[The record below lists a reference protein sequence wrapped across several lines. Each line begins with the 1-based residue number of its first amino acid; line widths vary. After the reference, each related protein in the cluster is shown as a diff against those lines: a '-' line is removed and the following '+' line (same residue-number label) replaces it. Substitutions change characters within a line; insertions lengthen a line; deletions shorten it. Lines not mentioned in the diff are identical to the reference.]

1 MPLPQEFK
9 EVLFPHDEVRPIQED
24 LIRAINKAI
33 TTQQNLI
40 AHAPTGLGK
49 TAAALSPAIREALK
63 KDLTVFFATSRH
75 TQHKLAMETIDQ
87 IRQKYKLSF
96 TAVDIIG
103 KKWLCLQPNIDKL
116 YPREFAEYCKKMKED
131 ELCDFYNRTREKG
144 EATKAALEVIQ
155 GLKQENKTDTESITE
170 KSTLARLCPYEVA
183 LLVAKE
189 SRVIIGDY
197 NYLFNPHIRENFLN
211 RTGKELNKI
220 IMILDE
226 GHNLPERVKDLASHR
241 ISTNTIKRAVDEI
254 RRYKKED
261 MLEIL
266 EMLEKKLWGLA
277 DGVDEEAYVTKEKL
291 IDEISE
297 MTDYEELISEMT
309 ALADKIREEQKQS
322 SLGTVAAFLEAWTG
336 DDKGFARIMSRAKG
350 MKGEEIISIQYRCLD
365 PSIIT
370 KDVIRSAYSTILMS
384 GTLSP
389 TSMYKEILG
398 FDTAEEA
405 SYKSP
410 FPEDNKLNIII
421 PKTSTKYETRSEE
434 QYMEIAEIIARA
446 TNKIPGNTAVFFP
459 SYDLRDEINKHFSKL
474 TSKPV
479 FIEKQK
485 LTKKEKLDFLE
496 AFKGYKNVGAILM
509 GVIGGNF
516 GEGIDLPGDF
526 LKAVIIVGLPLQRPD
541 LETEALIKYYD
552 EKFKKGW
559 DYGYMFPA
567 FNRALQSAGRC
578 IRSETDKG
586 VIIFLDERYTWK
598 NYSRC
603 FPPSWDIK
611 TTLLYESMIEKFF
624 EENEKKSP

>member
-1 MPLPQEFK
+1 MVLGDEFK
-9 EVLFPHDEVRPIQED
+9 EVLFPHKEVRPIQDE
-24 LIRAINKAI
+24 LIRKINEVI

-49 TAAALSPAIREALK
+49 TAAALGPAIKEALK
-63 KDLTVFFATSRH
+63 KDLTVFFLTSRH
-75 TQHKLAMETIDQ
+75 TQHKLAMDTINKIKQ
-87 IRQKYKLSF
+87 RYKLNF

-103 KKWLCLQPNIDKL
+103 RKWLCLQPNVDKL

-131 ELCDFYNRTREKG
+131 ELCEFYTKTRDKG
-144 EATKAALEVIQ
+144 EASKQALEVIQ
-155 GLKQENKTDTESITE
+155 QLKAENKTDTENIME
-170 KSTLARLCPYEVA
+170 KSTEHKLCPYEVA
-183 LLVAKE
+183 LIIAKDA
-189 SRVIIGDY
+189 RVIIGDY
-197 NYLFNPHIRENFLN
+197 YYLFNPHIRETFLK

-226 GHNLPERVKDLASHR
+226 GHNLPDRVKDLASHK
-241 ISTNTIKRAVDEI
+241 ISTNTIRRAWDEAN
-254 RRYKKED
+254 RQKNNDVKEA
-261 MLEIL
+261 LEL
-266 EMLEKKLWGLA
+266 LEKKIWDLA
-277 DGVDEEAYVTKEKL
+277 EGVVDETYLEKNKL

-297 MTDYEELISEMT
+297 MTDYDSLISDMS

-322 SLGTVAAFLEAWTG
+322 SLGTIAAFLEAWAG
-336 DDKGFARIMSRAKG
+336 DDKGFARILSKGIG
-350 MKGEEIISIQYRCLD
+350 MKGEALVTIQYRCLD

-410 FPEDNKLNIII
+410 FPEDNKLNLII

-446 TNKIPGNTAVFFP
+446 TNKIPGNSAVFFP
-459 SYDLRDEINKHFSKL
+459 SYDLRDEINKHFTKL
-474 TSKPV
+474 SNRPLFV
-479 FIEKQK
+479 EKQK
-485 LTKKEKLDFLE
+485 LTKKEKMEFLE
-496 AFKGYKNVGAILM
+496 AFKSYKNVGAILL

-526 LKAVIIVGLPLQRPD
+526 LKGVIIVGLPLQRPD
-541 LETEALIKYYD
+541 LETDALIKYYD
-552 EKFKKGW
+552 DKFKKGW
-559 DYGYMFPA
+559 DYGYLFPA

-603 FPPSWDIK
+603 FPPSWEMK
-611 TTLLYESMIEKFF
+611 TTLLYEKMIEDFF
-624 EENEKKSP
+624 KESH

>member
-1 MPLPQEFK
+1 MPLSEEFR
-9 EVLFPHDEVRPIQED
+9 EVLFPHDEVRAIQDE
-24 LIRAINKAI
+24 LIRAINRAV

-49 TAAALSPAIREALK
+49 TAAALGPSIKEALK
-63 KDLTVFFATSRH
+63 KDLTVFFMTSRH
-75 TQHKLAMETIDQ
+75 TQHKLAMDTINL
-87 IRQKYKLSF
+87 IKKKYKQNF

-116 YPREFAEYCKKMKED
+116 YPREFAEYCKNMKED
-131 ELCDFYNRTREKG
+131 DLCEFYNKTKEKS
-144 EATKAALEVIQ
+144 EVSKQALEVVNE
-155 GLKQENKTDTESITE
+155 LKKINRTDTEGIIE
-170 KSTLARLCPYEVA
+170 KSAENKLCPYEIA
-183 LLVAKE
+183 LLIAKDA
-189 SRVIIGDY
+189 RVIVGDY
-197 NYLFNPHIRENFLN
+197 NYLFNPHIRETFLS
-211 RTGKELNKI
+211 RISKELNKI
-220 IMILDE
+220 IMIIDE
-226 GHNLPERVKDLASHR
+226 GHNMPERVKDLASHK
-241 ISTNTIKRAVDEI
+241 ISTNTIRRAWDEVKRHKNE
-254 RRYKKED
+254 E

-266 EMLEKKLWGLA
+266 EALEKKLWELA
-277 DGVDEEAYVTKEKL
+277 EVVEQEAYVEKEKL
-291 IDEISE
+291 IEEISE
-297 MTDYEELISEMT
+297 MADYDSMITEMSG
-309 ALADKIREEQKQS
+309 LADKVREEQKQS
-322 SLGTVAAFLEAWTG
+322 SIGTIAAFLEAWTG
-336 DDKGFARIMSRAKG
+336 EDKGFARILSRSTDL
-350 MKGEEIISIQYRCLD
+350 KGEAIVTIQYRCLD

-370 KDVIRSAYSTILMS
+370 RDVIRAAYSTILMS

-389 TSMYKEILG
+389 TSMYKELLG

-410 FPEDNKLNIII
+410 FPESNKLNIII

-434 QYMEIAEIIARA
+434 QYIEIAEIIARA

-459 SYDLRDEINKHFSKL
+459 SYDLRDEINKHFTKL
-474 TSKPV
+474 TNRP
-479 FIEKQK
+479 ILTEKQK
-485 LTKKEKLDFLE
+485 LTKKEKMEFLD
-496 AFKGYKNVGAILM
+496 AFKSYKNVGAILM

-526 LKAVIIVGLPLQRPD
+526 LKGVIIVGLPLQRPD

-586 VIIFLDERYTWK
+586 VIIFLDERYSWK
-598 NYSRC
+598 NYYRC

-611 TTLLYESMIEKFF
+611 TTLLYEKMIEDFF
-624 EENEKKSP
+624 KANEK